1 LLGFNSRKVY
11 KTLFFNKYILNDS
24 MNIKMDQE
32 LKSSI
37 LKTGTTILGI
47 VCKDGVVMASDRQST
62 AGTIVMNKNSEKT
75 KQVNDYLLVSGTG
88 MVSDIQK
95 IAKLLPAELKLKE
108 LKSRSRPTV
117 KHAASLLA
125 NISYSG
131 IRHPSMIPQQA
142 GFLLG
147 GFNEDGTTEL
157 YSIEPAGSVVKIDDY
172 DANFGSGMPY
182 VLGLLERQYKKGL
195 SVKEGVELAKE
206 AIKSST
212 QRDIGSGYGIDVFA
226 ITKDGIKKVVEQEIV
241 SEYKDDKRE

>member
-1 LLGFNSRKVY
+1 
-11 KTLFFNKYILNDS
+11 
-24 MNIKMDQE
+24 MEQE
-32 LKSSI
+32 LKNSI

-62 AGTIVMNKNSEKT
+62 AGNIVMNKNSGKT
-75 KQVNDYLLVSGTG
+75 KQVNDYILISGTG
-88 MVSDIQK
+88 MVSDIQRV
-95 IAKLLPAELKLKE
+95 AKLLPAELKLKE
-108 LKSRSRPTV
+108 LRSKTRPSI
-117 KHAASLLA
+117 KQSASLLS

-131 IRHPSMIPQQA
+131 IRQPSMIPQQA

-157 YSIEPAGSVVKIDDY
+157 YSIEPAGSFVKVEDY
-172 DANFGSGMPY
+172 DANFGSGMQY

-212 QRDIGSGYGIDVFA
+212 QRDTGSGYGIDVFT
-226 ITKDGIKKVVEQEIV
+226 ITKDGIKKAVDQEIV
-241 SEYKDDKRE
+241 SEYKDKSF